1 MLVQGKMQ
9 AHRLWFW
16 YDRYAWTAFMPFLR
30 FSVLRRYLLVLFW
43 WPSTHVCRTSFY
55 RTLFTQR
62 YCHFI
67 PKTSDLCA
75 ELVSTMTLGSKQ
87 PHSVIKRYGS
97 C

>member
-1 MLVQGKMQ
+1 MQ

-16 YDRYAWTAFMPFLR
+16 YDRYALTGLMPFLQYPQ
-30 FSVLRRYLLVLFW
+30 SSDSISLVLFW
-43 WPSTHVCRTSFY
+43 WLSTHVCRTSFY

-67 PKTSDLCA
+67 PKTSDMCA